1 MSEWSAPVLLGASV
15 PTLGA
20 AVLAAVL
27 CGFVGTYVVLRR
39 LVALGGGVAHASF
52 GGIGLAV
59 ITGAPPLAGAAA
71 VAVLSATV
79 LGRRRTE
86 GGDRTDATIGVLW
99 AVGMAAGMLLL
110 AGRESAGQVDVEGYL
125 FGEIT
130 AVGPPELVWLALLVA
145 AVLAL
150 HLTHGRELV
159 AIAFDAEHAALQ
171 GIPVR
176 ALEWLLMAVVALSLV
191 ALLALVGVVLAIA
204 LLAIPPLVALRLVRG
219 LRPVVVVSIVVAL
232 VAELAGLALADVTGW
247 PAGPSVVLVAA
258 ALLAASRL
266 APRPGRSRVAA
277 VSG

>member
-1 MSEWSAPVLLGASV
+1 MSDWGAPLLFGASPV
-15 PTLGA
+15 TLAA

-59 ITGAPPLAGAAA
+59 VAGAPPLAGAAA
-71 VAVLSATV
+71 VAVVSATV
-79 LGRRRTE
+79 LGRRRADA
-86 GGDRTDATIGVLW
+86 GDRIDATIGVLW

-130 AVGPPELVWLALLVA
+130 AVRPVGLVWLALLVA
-145 AVLAL
+145 AVLGL
-150 HLTHGRELV
+150 HAARGRELV
-159 AIAFDAEHAALQ
+159 ALAFDAEHAALQ

-176 ALEWLLMAVVALSLV
+176 ALEWLLMTLVALSVV

-219 LRPVVVVSIVVAL
+219 LRPAVTISIAVAL
-232 VAELAGLALADVTGW
+232 AAELGGFALAGSTGW

-266 APRPGRSRVAA
+266 APRPGRRAA
-277 VSG
+277 AAA